1 MRRSTLM
8 TGLGGIAVVAVV
20 ATMLTQ
26 CGKNGPSSSPPPSG
40 SIRALVAGAQTLT
53 LVNNGNSDS
62 PLRVGKGYFGFA
74 LITGEGQLITGGS
87 PQVWVARDETT
98 RALGP
103 FPATWFAFTA
113 YEKTHDTSP
122 RSDLAGTYATTIDF
136 PSPGNW
142 NVAVTISDG
151 SKKFAG
157 AGAVP
162 VTTGKV
168 VAQVGT
174 RAISLKTPVA
184 KTVAGRQ
191 QICTRKPPDPM
202 HYISLD
208 RALRNHKPT
217 VVTFATPLLCESM
230 LCGPVVDEQLLAFEK
245 IGAAKANFI
254 HVEEFLPGKD
264 LQPPPATADN
274 ASPAFKAWG
283 FQTEPWTI
291 VIDTHGIIQA
301 RFEGPVT
308 APQIEAALAPLL

>member
-1 MRRSTLM
+1 MIGPGGVVVTAVLATLL
-8 TGLGGIAVVAVV
+8 TG
-20 ATMLTQ
+20 
-26 CGKNGPSSSPPPSG
+26 CPGKSGPSSSRPPPG
-40 SIRALVAGAQTLT
+40 SIRALVADAQTLS
-53 LVNNGNSDS
+53 VEHNGNPGS
-62 PLRVGKGYFGFA
+62 PLPVGKGYFGFA
-74 LITGEGQLITGGS
+74 LITARGELITGGS
-87 PQVWVARDETT
+87 PEVWVARDEKS

-122 RSDLAGTYATTIDF
+122 RSALAGTYATTIDI
-136 PSPGNW
+136 PSSGNW
-142 NVAVTISDG
+142 MVAVTISEG
-151 SKKFAG
+151 SKRLA
-157 AGAVP
+157 AVGAVP
-162 VTTGKV
+162 VTEDKL

-174 RAISLKTPVA
+174 RATTVRTPVA
-184 KTVAGRQ
+184 TTVAGRE

-208 RALRNHKPT
+208 EALKNSKPT

-245 IGAAKANFI
+245 IGATKANFI

-264 LQPPPATADN
+264 LQPPPATAEN

-291 VIDTHGIIQA
+291 VIDRHGIIRD

-308 APQIEAALAPLL
+308 APQIEAALTPLL